1 MLSKRDQVS
10 KRIFD
15 VILTLILLPMVIVP
29 LLLLLIIASID
40 TKATGLFVQ
49 DRVGRQGA
57 LFKLYKIRS
66 LKGLRH
72 KSVKEI
78 KASETVFGRW
88 LRSTKLDE
96 LPQLFNVLE
105 GTMSWVGPRPDVRGY
120 ADELAA
126 EDRII
131 LSIRPGVTG
140 PATIKYKNEETIL
153 LTQEN
158 PNEYNDLVIWPD
170 KVKINKE
177 YVHHWSL
184 RKDVRYLWFSIVGGE
199 K

>member
-1 MLSKRDQVS
+1 MAP
-10 KRIFD
+10 
-15 VILTLILLPMVIVP
+15 LILM
-29 LLLLLIIASID
+29 LIIASID

-49 DRVGRQGA
+49 ERVGRQGT
-57 LFKLYKIRS
+57 LFKLYKIRT
-66 LKGLRH
+66 LKGKRH
-72 KSVKEI
+72 TSVKEI
-78 KASETVFGRW
+78 KANETTFGRW
-88 LRSTKLDE
+88 LRSSKLDE

-105 GTMSWVGPRPDVRGY
+105 GTMSWVGPRPDVKGY

-140 PATIKYKNEETIL
+140 PATIKYKNEEAIL

-184 RKDVRYLWFSIVGGE
+184 WKDVRYLWFSIAGGE